1 MGTPLRG
8 PPAPRAPEAPAGE
21 ADYEARLA
29 ALRTE
34 YEAKLADLKARYPW
48 IIARR
53 LADGLLRA
61 GNGAEALASLLEK
74 VDALPVPLPVWRI
87 SAVRTQPGPGLGG
100 LEPLP
105 LISIWASA

>member
-1 MGTPLRG
+1 MGLPRR
-8 PPAPRAPEAPAGE
+8 PASLAEYVSAGLQAPEAPAGE

-74 VDALPVPLPVWRI
+74 VDALPVPPP
-87 SAVRTQPGPGLGG
+87 A
-100 LEPLP
+100 E
-105 LISIWASA
+105 